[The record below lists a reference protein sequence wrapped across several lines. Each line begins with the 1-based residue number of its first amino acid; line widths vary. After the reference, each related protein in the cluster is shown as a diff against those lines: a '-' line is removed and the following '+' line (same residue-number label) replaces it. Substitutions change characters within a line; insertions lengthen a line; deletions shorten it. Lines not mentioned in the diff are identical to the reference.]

1 VAAKISHES
10 ARERIKINCRKIR
23 PIILNKYEEDKMK
36 SIISSILLALI
47 FIGTSFPQTVDEILS
62 KYFEVQGQDKLLA
75 TNTYMI
81 KGKIIQGQ
89 FDIPF
94 TSYQKRPMKFRSE
107 AEFQGMKIVSAFD
120 GEKGWLINPMMGSTE
135 PQPMTADQID
145 RMKIQADYD
154 GMFYNYA
161 QKGYTVEFE
170 GKEPVDD
177 IQTFVLKLT
186 RPNGDIIT
194 SYIDAEN
201 YVTLKTKS
209 KMKIQ
214 GVDTEAETI
223 FSNYK
228 TVDGI
233 LVPYSI
239 ETKMNGKTVMQMVFD
254 EISYNKEVEDS
265 IFEMPA
271 VTAPTDSTKTK

>member
-1 VAAKISHES
+1 MRQTFITL
-10 ARERIKINCRKIR
+10 
-23 PIILNKYEEDKMK
+23 IL
-36 SIISSILLALI
+36 SLI
-47 FIGTSFPQTVDEILS
+47 FICSSFTQTVDEILAE
-62 KYFEVQGQDKLLA
+62 YFSVQGQEKLLA
-75 TNTYMI
+75 TNTFTT

-89 FDIPF
+89 FEIPF

-107 AEFQGMKIVSAFD
+107 AEFQGMKIVSAFN
-120 GEKGWLINPMMGSTE
+120 GEAGWAINPMMGSTD
-135 PQPMTADQID
+135 PQPMTAEQLD

-161 QKGYTVEFE
+161 DKGYTVEFM

-177 IQTFVLKLT
+177 IETYLLKLT

-201 YVTLKTKS
+201 YVILKTNS

-214 GVDTEAETI
+214 GVDTEAETL

-228 TVDGI
+228 YIDDI
-233 LVPYSI
+233 LVPFAI
-239 ETKMNGKTVMQMVFD
+239 ETKMNGETVMQMTFD
-254 EISYNKEVEDS
+254 EITYNKDYDDS
-265 IFEMPA
+265 IFEMPV
-271 VTAPTDSTKTK
+271 VTAPTDSTESK